1 MSKANLKSTMDKAKA
16 ALEKAKDIVYR
27 GEHGKSSVDFRH
39 ADAAGIAKI
48 VAKNLAKIPALQAR
62 FDKAEEKYYNTSG
75 GTRRRRRG
83 TRSTR
88 RR

>member
-27 GEHGKSSVDFRH
+27 GEHGQHGIDFRH

-48 VAKNLAKIPALQAR
+48 VAKNRAKIPALQAR